1 MRMEQRKHSSLL
13 SELENILSTNDRKI
27 KVGKEIFRQLLIKNP
42 HYMKM
47 YKPLQS
53 VTLPQALNLDY
64 LTKMAIC
71 YVDNIMKIVRN
82 FNEEEKLQ
90 ETVKYLAAIHTNRG
104 LTVAHFVSILPIFT
118 DTIVSYM
125 EIDDNKESMQ
135 FILST
140 VFPMIGKR
148 L

>member
-13 SELENILSTNDRKI
+13 YELQTILSTNDKKI
-27 KVGKEIFRQLLIKNP
+27 EVGKAIFRQLLIKNP
-42 HYMKM
+42 NFLKV
-47 YKPLQS
+47 YKPIQS
-53 VTLPQALNLDY
+53 VTLPQALNSDY
-64 LTKMAIC
+64 LTTMGIR
-71 YVDNIMKIVRN
+71 YVDSIIHIVEN
-82 FNEEEKLQ
+82 FNDEEKLQ
-90 ETVKYLAAIHTNRG
+90 QTIKYLADKHANCG

-125 EIDDNKESMQ
+125 KIDDNKESMQ
-135 FILST
+135 FVLST